1 MAIVGRHAG
10 TCQDL
15 QKLQKHR
22 RTFLSGGC
30 GWTTDLNF
38 SIGATAVE
46 FDYDIF
52 AEDKTQEE
60 LPLFV
65 PSKTTAPSVQLE
77 NSCSSRESSNPHPI
91 SLDGAST
98 MLTCP
103 NCLHAFGHPPSGGQP
118 PPTSPASSIPSVSP
132 QGSCSLHP
140 SSAQPTQMVSPPSP
154 LQLPSAT
161 HRTTCTV
168 AVSRSSSA
176 PTGGRCS
183 VFVTRDLDDD
193 DDESSS
199 NINPAEKFLPQPS
212 PSVPLSFILPIPAA
226 PTLTT
231 ASGQWPSATTTTTMV
246 TNPPSPFLAT
256 IVPWTLPPTPSHEGS
271 PSSWP
276 WANPACPSAVVIPAA
291 LLVPPPPAVVPSAPP
306 SMPSPAVAPIISIP
320 PAPSPEADLDRL
332 ASTVR
337 ALRASGWY
345 YEGLSWQGSA
355 TVLADSSPG
364 TFLVRD
370 SSDPRFL
377 FALSV
382 QTERGPTSVRLHYSG
397 GRFRLDAEPRLAAM
411 MPLFDGVVRLVEHY
425 TSEGKERA
433 NKSANA
439 AIVGNS
445 ASAVAGKAVG
455 NHVWVDS
462 RGRVCAHVMLSR
474 PRYRAPPSLQHLARL
489 AINKGVAAT
498 GRDPRTAVTTL
509 PLPAVVAEYLTEYP
523 HTL

>member
-1 MAIVGRHAG
+1 
-10 TCQDL
+10 
-15 QKLQKHR
+15 
-22 RTFLSGGC
+22 
-30 GWTTDLNF
+30 
-38 SIGATAVE
+38 
-46 FDYDIF
+46 
-52 AEDKTQEE
+52 
-60 LPLFV
+60 
-65 PSKTTAPSVQLE
+65 
-77 NSCSSRESSNPHPI
+77 
-91 SLDGAST
+91 

-103 NCLHAFGHPPSGGQP
+103 NCLHAFGHPPSGVQPSAPAPSIPTATTLHGSSCTLHTQP
-118 PPTSPASSIPSVSP
+118 PVQMVTSPA
-132 QGSCSLHP
+132 
-140 SSAQPTQMVSPPSP
+140 T
-154 LQLPSAT
+154 PSAT
-161 HRTTCTV
+161 HCAT
-168 AVSRSSSA
+168 SRSSSA

-183 VFVTRDLDDD
+183 VFVRNLDEDNED
-193 DDESSS
+193 PSS
-199 NINPAEKFLPQPS
+199 NMTPADKFLPQPS
-212 PSVPLSFILPIPAA
+212 PSVPLSFVLPIPAA

-231 ASGQWPSATTTTTMV
+231 TSGQWPSSTTTTMV

-276 WANPACPSAVVIPAA
+276 WAASSSAVVIPAA
-291 LLVPPPPAVVPSAPP
+291 LLVPPPPTTLPSAPP
-306 SMPSPAVAPIISIP
+306 TPTPVAAAAPTLNIPSP
-320 PAPSPEADLDRL
+320 PAPSSEADLDRL

-355 TVLADSSPG
+355 SVLADTSPG

-425 TSEGKERA
+425 TNEGKER
-433 NKSANA
+433 
-439 AIVGNS
+439 GNCKS
-445 ASAVAGKAVG
+445 ASATSVGNGKAVG

-474 PRYRAPPSLQHLARL
+474 PRYRAPPTLQHLARL
-489 AINKGVAAT
+489 AINKGVTSA
-498 GRDPRTAVTTL
+498 GRDPRTVVGTL
-509 PLPAVVAEYLTEYP
+509 PLPAVLAEYLTEYP